1 MTMVG
6 NTTVDPLAWAEA
18 VTKPEIDMV
27 RNPRTGHVLDVCRLI
42 RGFRYERAILL
53 RQKLKALVK
62 RAEARLVCATCGVS
76 VYLACSTTKRF
87 FFRHRHEDGS
97 CPAVTR
103 TELSEADIRAMK
115 YRGAQESGPHKRIKA
130 LLLRSLSADPRFKDM
145 ASERTWKASEG
156 LCGLRRP
163 DVSARTD
170 TDRLAFEVQL
180 STTFMDVVMSRKE
193 FYRAERAAL
202 VWVLPFFHPT
212 YRRMTDDDIL
222 FGNNSNVFVVDER
235 SAAASEAAGTF
246 IMTCWYRKPLI
257 QGGEIVDEWIKREVR
272 WDEITVDVDRQ
283 TIIAFD
289 YAQEAARLRE
299 ELRAARLESIAAA
312 EAAAR
317 QAQEDRENELRE
329 RVLRFILDSSLGDN
343 DLPRHKAWLLLNDR
357 LRSMGYGLDGEYP
370 DLLTATRIVHLIES
384 ARAGKPVGFGYKGF
398 AELGHHLIHQH
409 PELLLAFGHMLRR
422 FGTKEALYQDDRTG
436 KLRVKLE
443 AVRAHLLHDP
453 KYRMAED
460 EERLCAFL
468 SQSCGR
474 RFASPASQ
482 RAKWTGLALGGT
494 HAQRSLGLALRRP

>member
-1 MTMVG
+1 MKEMTMVG

-27 RNPRTGHVLDVCRLI
+27 RNVRTGHMLNVRRLI
-42 RGFRYERAILL
+42 RAFRYERAILL
-53 RQKLKALVK
+53 RQKLKTLVK
-62 RAEARLVCATCGVS
+62 GAEVRLVCATCGVP

-115 YRGAQESGPHKRIKA
+115 YRGTQESAAHKRVKA
-130 LLLRSLSADPRFKDM
+130 LLLRSLSADPRFK
-145 ASERTWKASEG
+145 EVVQEKTWKASEG
-156 LCGLRRP
+156 LSGLRRP

-170 TDRLAFEVQL
+170 TGRLAFEVQL
-180 STTFMDVVMSRKE
+180 STTFMDVVLSRKE
-193 FYRAERAAL
+193 FYRAEGAAL
-202 VWVLPFFHPT
+202 VWVLPSFHPN

-222 FGNNSNVFVVDER
+222 FGNNSNVFVVDEK

-257 QGGEIVDEWIKREVR
+257 QNDEIVDEWVERQVC
-272 WDEITVDVDRQ
+272 WDEVKVDVDRQ

-289 YAQEAARLRE
+289 YAEEAARLRD
-299 ELRAARLESIAAA
+299 ELRVARLERIAAA
-312 EAAAR
+312 EAAR
-317 QAQEDRENELRE
+317 KQAQQDRESAIRE
-329 RVLRFILDSSLGDN
+329 QMFRFILDASRD
-343 DLPRHKAWLLLNDR
+343 DDYLPRHKAWLFLNDR
-357 LRSMGYGLDGEYP
+357 LRSIGYGLDGEYP

-384 ARAGKPVGFGYKGF
+384 ARAGKPVGFGYKSF

-436 KLRVKLE
+436 KLKAKLE
-443 AVRAHLLHDP
+443 AVRAHLLHDSR
-453 KYRMAED
+453 YRMPED

-468 SQSCGR
+468 SEGASRKARSENDNPDRTGR
-474 RFASPASQ
+474 AA
-482 RAKWTGLALGGT
+482 A
-494 HAQRSLGLALRRP
+494 